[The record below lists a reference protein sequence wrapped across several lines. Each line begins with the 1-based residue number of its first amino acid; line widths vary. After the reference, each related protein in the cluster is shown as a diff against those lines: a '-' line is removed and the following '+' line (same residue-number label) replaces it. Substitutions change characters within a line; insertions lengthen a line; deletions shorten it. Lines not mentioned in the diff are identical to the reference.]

1 MIRRKLLGAA
11 SCAALLSL
19 VACTTAT
26 TSNTA
31 EGSTAM
37 KRQHLNAAVDNAL
50 SQLYA
55 QVAAAKSLVEQAKGV
70 LVFPSISSAGFVAG
84 GSYGRGELRER
95 DAAGVSYFFC
105 KSRTMC
111 TRQLKKLRT
120 GGATSAFYS
129 TATASAGLLAGADS
143 KALFVLF
150 LTQDAV
156 DGFKADSSWT
166 AGADGANI
174 SLVHTGA
181 NDRIDTHTMHQAVVG
196 FVLTDGGL
204 LADLSLEGTR
214 FTRLNP

>member
-1 MIRRKLLGAA
+1 MIKRKLLGAA
-11 SCAALLSL
+11 GCTVLLSL

-26 TSNTA
+26 TSNTV
-31 EGSTAM
+31 EGSPAM
-37 KRQHLNAAVDNAL
+37 KRQHINAAVDKAL

-55 QVAAAKSLVEQAKGV
+55 QVAASKSLVEQAKGV
-70 LVFPSISSAGFVAG
+70 LVFPSISSAGFAVG
-84 GSYGRGELRER
+84 GSYGRGVLREH
-95 DAAGVSYFFC
+95 DAAGVTNFTC
-105 KSRTMC
+105 LTRTMC
-111 TRQLKKLRT
+111 TRRLKKLRT

-129 TATASAGLLAGADS
+129 TTTASAGLLAGAES

-156 DGFKADSSWT
+156 DGFKAYSSWT

-174 SLVHTGA
+174 PLIHTGA
-181 NDRIDTHTMHQAVVG
+181 NDQIDTRRMHPPVAG

-214 FTRLNP
+214 FARLGP